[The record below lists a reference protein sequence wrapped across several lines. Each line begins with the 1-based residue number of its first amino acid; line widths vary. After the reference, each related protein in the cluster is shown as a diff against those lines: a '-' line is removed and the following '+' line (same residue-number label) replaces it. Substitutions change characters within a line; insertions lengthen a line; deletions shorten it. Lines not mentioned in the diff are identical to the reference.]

1 MTYHEATAK
10 KIHYSKLDPSL
21 GFAFLIR
28 SSRDFQKFKT
38 FLENGKKSHGSSWV
52 FNVLPTKPD
61 YMKSSNQPR
70 VSIPGARNNSYDFEE
85 VDLNPNNS
93 QQNRQT
99 FEQFRKVDAKLSEA
113 KPQPDDDFE
122 LL

>member
-1 MTYHEATAK
+1 MSYHEATAK

-93 QQNRQT
+93 Q
-99 FEQFRKVDAKLSEA
+99 
-113 KPQPDDDFE
+113 
-122 LL
+122 

>member
-1 MTYHEATAK
+1 MTYHESTAK

-38 FLENGKKSHGSSWV
+38 FLENGKKSHGSSWL

-61 YMKSSNQPR
+61 YMKSSNQQR
-70 VSIPGARNNSYDFEE
+70 SSIPNVPKNSDDFEE
-85 VDLNPNNS
+85 INL
-93 QQNRQT
+93 QQKN
-99 FEQFRKVDAKLSEA
+99 
-113 KPQPDDDFE
+113 
-122 LL
+122 